1 MNVRATS
8 SLVTSMPVVPSPIP
22 PGSPK
27 HRADGTSPAVTVNIG
42 EAAAATGLSAKM
54 IRHYESIGLIDRA
67 RRTESGYRR
76 YDEADLRALRF
87 VKHARELGF
96 GLERIGQLVS
106 LWRDPSRASSDVKR
120 IALEHVAELD
130 RQLALLQRMRDALA
144 DAAAQCHGD
153 RRPGCPILDD
163 LARDA

>member
-1 MNVRATS
+1 MTLRAT
-8 SLVTSMPVVPSPIP
+8 P
-22 PGSPK
+22 
-27 HRADGTSPAVTVNIG
+27 SPAVAPPGPPAGPKRGPDVASGALTMNIG

-67 RRTESGYRR
+67 RRTESGYRC

-120 IALEHVAELD
+120 IALEHVTELD